1 MERCN
6 YINYDR
12 RNIDFN
18 VVQYGYRRCDPGF
31 GEKPNI
37 WRNFL
42 LHCVYDGKGALY
54 ADGKRIAVE
63 KNQAFMIFP
72 GQIASYIAD
81 EDDPFEYR
89 WIEFYGDGMKRR
101 LPDAGVS
108 VTNPIIDDGDGRV
121 GAALKNI
128 VDRGQMGNAALMS
141 AFWALAEALGSRR
154 TDDVSQTE
162 RYVQRAVDFIQ
173 ASIGRK
179 ITVEDVCRE
188 LNISRNYFTDI
199 FTKSMGI
206 SPKRYIVS
214 RHMEMAMEL
223 LRRTKYSVSEIA
235 YIVGYNNPMEFTKA
249 FARFAGVSPSEY
261 RKSASEQAL
270 HRMGP

>member
-18 VVQYGYRRCDPGF
+18 VVQYGYRKCDPGF

-42 LHCVYDGKGALY
+42 LHYVYDGKGALY
-54 ADGKRIAVE
+54 ADGKRIAVG

-89 WIEFYGDGMKRR
+89 WIEFYGDGMKRL
-101 LPDAGVS
+101 LPDVGVS

-128 VDRGQMGNAALMS
+128 VDRGPMDNAVLMS
-141 AFWALAEALGSRR
+141 HFWMLAEALGSGR
-154 TDDVSQTE
+154 TDDVSQRE
-162 RYVQRAVDFIQ
+162 RYVQKAVDFIQ
-173 ASIGRK
+173 AGIGRK

-249 FARFAGVSPSEY
+249 FARFAGMSPSEY
-261 RKSASEQAL
+261 RKSSF
-270 HRMGP
+270 